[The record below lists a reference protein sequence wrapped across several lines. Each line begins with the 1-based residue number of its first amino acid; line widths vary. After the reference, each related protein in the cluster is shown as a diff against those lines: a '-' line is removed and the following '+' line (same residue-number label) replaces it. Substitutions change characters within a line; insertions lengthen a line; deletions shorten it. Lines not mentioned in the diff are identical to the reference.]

1 MRKIIIM
8 LCLATTNSVGQNVLN
23 AYNNSLIDQSKY
35 NFINPTSSYQ
45 NNFIYSI
52 PQGNGYYRGEFEIYF
67 GRLPWYQLFI
77 DPVVALGANSSTAV
91 PYVYSMSYFYEVVS
105 FPFHKECAYV
115 GTGDCTEQ
123 TPCSTQV
130 RNMNLPVED
139 QNPIRPRLKSSTCVR
154 DEDICGSITGVNHLL
169 IYRAQRYLSDVDEWG

>member
-77 DPVVALGANSSTAV
+77 DPVVALGSNVNTAV
-91 PYVYSMSYFYEVVS
+91 PY
-105 FPFHKECAYV
+105 
-115 GTGDCTEQ
+115 
-123 TPCSTQV
+123 
-130 RNMNLPVED
+130 
-139 QNPIRPRLKSSTCVR
+139 
-154 DEDICGSITGVNHLL
+154 
-169 IYRAQRYLSDVDEWG
+169 

>member
-1 MRKIIIM
+1 
-8 LCLATTNSVGQNVLN
+8 
-23 AYNNSLIDQSKY
+23 
-35 NFINPTSSYQ
+35 
-45 NNFIYSI
+45 
-52 PQGNGYYRGEFEIYF
+52 
-67 GRLPWYQLFI
+67 
-77 DPVVALGANSSTAV
+77 
-91 PYVYSMSYFYEVVS
+91 MSYFYEVVS